1 MDKVEQGKAAKNR
14 TIAEIRSAKKPVTK
28 IVHIQLDGEVAL
40 RLTELSE
47 ELEEAKRYDV
57 LSNAPDT
64 APSIQAQIDEVRDAS
79 KDTVAS
85 FTFRSIGRYRYDELV
100 GLPKHQP
107 TKDQKQKDGLSFNP
121 DTFPP
126 ALVAESCVEPEM
138 SLEDAQEIFSDPDW
152 NGAELQRLFFGALE
166 VNNETGDIPFSKS
179 GSDQTL
185 ISALNSIMQ
194 SNTEFPTPST

>member
-1 MDKVEQGKAAKNR
+1 MDKVEQGKAAKKR
-14 TIAEIRSAKKPVTK
+14 TIAEIMSSKKPVTK
-28 IVHIQLDGEVAL
+28 VVYIQLDGEVST
-40 RLTELSE
+40 RLAELSD
-47 ELEEAKRYDV
+47 ELEEAKRFDV
-57 LSNAPDT
+57 LSNSPDT
-64 APSIQAQIDEVRDAS
+64 APAIKAKMDEVREVS
-79 KDTVAS
+79 KDTLAS

-107 TKDQKQKDGLSFNP
+107 SKEQKTKDGLNFNP

-126 ALVAESCVEPEM
+126 ALVAASCIEPEM
-138 SLEDAQEIFSDPDW
+138 SLEEAEAIFADPDW

-166 VNNETGDIPFSKS
+166 VNNETGDVPFSKS

-194 SNTEFPTPST
+194 SNTEFPIQST